1 MSTVASRK
9 TALIRRIVNQGAL
22 MLAGFGG
29 AQVLGFL
36 RNILLAHLIT
46 KGDFGTAAALTIAL
60 QTFEMVSDVAVD
72 RLILQADD
80 NEDLRLMANGHSVL
94 VIRALLMSLMLFA
107 AAPLF
112 AAAFSLVEATTAFR
126 AVALIPLLKGFMHLD
141 CRRAQRRLDNR
152 AAVLVEIIPQALAL
166 AAVWPAVRLTHDY
179 TAALWVTG
187 VQAAATAMVSHALA
201 TTKYTLALDRQQL
214 RRFLHFGWPILLSA
228 IPLLAVFQ
236 GDRAIVAR
244 YQGVEALAGYTV
256 AFLVTMVPATLAV
269 RIGTSLMLPLL
280 ADNGG
285 PKAALHARRME
296 RFTLMF
302 EISVLAASLYL
313 AGFLMLGGEVVRLA
327 FGHNYAGYGSVTG
340 ALALMWALRLLQAP
354 FGALLMTAGDNRPFL
369 IAGIVRAMALVPTL
383 LAAYAGA
390 DLAALGLCGAMGELA
405 AIIYFAWW
413 LRRDYAPLSRVVLSR
428 TAFLGLTVCMTAPFW
443 HGPWVGLPLPLAG
456 ALAAVIALFVVAA
469 AAAIMPSTRGEL
481 RLLRGSEKLATA
493 S

>member
-1 MSTVASRK
+1 MTTQAVRK
-9 TALIRRIVNQGAL
+9 TALIRRVVNQGAL

-36 RNILLAHLIT
+36 RNIFLAHLIS

-72 RLILQADD
+72 RLILQAADD
-80 NEDLRLMANGHSVL
+80 NDESLMANGHTV
-94 VIRALLMSLMLFA
+94 LLMRAGFMSLLLWL

-112 AAAFSLVEATTAFR
+112 AQAFSLVEATTAFH

-141 CRRAQRRLDNR
+141 CRRAQRTLDNR

-166 AAVWPAVRLTHDY
+166 AAVWPAVALTRDY

-187 VQAAATAMVSHALA
+187 IQAASTSVVSHLLA
-201 TTKYTLALDRQQL
+201 RSRYRLAWDTTQL
-214 RRFLHFGWPILLSA
+214 MRFAHFGWPILLSA

-269 RIGTSLMLPLL
+269 RVGLSLMLPLL
-280 ADNGG
+280 AASEGSQ
-285 PKAALHARRME
+285 ARRSE

-302 EISVLAASLYL
+302 EVSVLAASLYL
-313 AGFLMLGGEVVRLA
+313 AGFLMLGGDVVSLA
-327 FGHNYAGYGSVTG
+327 FGHNYDGYGPVTG

-354 FGALLMTAGDNRPFL
+354 FGAFLMAAGDNRPLL
-369 IAGIVRAMALVPTL
+369 IAGVIRALALLPTL
-383 LAAYAGA
+383 WVARLGM
-390 DLAALGLCGAMGELA
+390 DLTTLGLCGALGELA
-405 AIIYFAWW
+405 AILYFAWW
-413 LRRDYAPLSRVVLSR
+413 MRRDFAPLAQVVISR
-428 TAFLGLTVCMTAPFW
+428 TAFLGLTICITTPFW
-443 HGPWVGLPLPLAG
+443 HGNWSHLPLPVAG
-456 ALAAVIALFVVAA
+456 AMAAVVALFVVAA
-469 AAAIMPSTRGEL
+469 AAAVMPSTRAEL
-481 RLLRGSEKLATA
+481 RSMRAA
-493 S
+493 AAV